1 MTVIDRHSSVSDDWP
16 TGGDK
21 GSADKASTRSQAKAR
36 HTAGSAPEHFRVRRF
51 DADRT
56 DEELTFEEAV
66 SSRPSI
72 RQLFWIDVAGDLSS
86 SVQPLASDLA
96 DGRDRQ
102 GRTRATSSASCAPER
117 DLVDRLASAFEQAER
132 FTRARVGRC

>member
-1 MTVIDRHSSVSDDWP
+1 VFESEGETHC
-16 TGGDK
+16 GL
-21 GSADKASTRSQAKAR
+21 STRAL
-36 HTAGSAPEHFRVRRF
+36 RVRRF

-66 SSRPSI
+66 SSKPSI

-86 SVQPLASDLA
+86 SAHLASDLA

-117 DLVDRLASAFEQAER
+117 DVVDRLASAFEQAGR